1 MKTLKTLAIAA
12 SIVALSAPV
21 FAQKVTNDSIQVTN
35 SSSVCPAGGMRAPWE
50 W

>member
-21 FAQKVTNDSIQVTN
+21 FAQKVTNDSVQVTTKTA
-35 SSSVCPAGGMRAPWE
+35 VCPSGGMRAPWE

>member
-1 MKTLKTLAIAA
+1 MKALKTLAIAA

-21 FAQKVTNDSIQVTN
+21 FAQKVTKDSVQITKA
-35 SSSVCPAGGMRAPWE
+35 SSVCPAGGMRAPWG